1 MAILSAASE
10 GFWQNL
16 LRQLGEWDRA
26 LFLKVNVDWAGGFA
40 DAVMPVLRNQQTWYP
55 LYAFL
60 IIYVIWR
67 FRWKALPF
75 ILIAGLTVVL
85 TDQVSSSFLK
95 NYFDRVRPCS
105 EPLLAGIMKLRVGR
119 CPTSG
124 SFTSSHAVNHFG
136 LAAYIIFCLKPY
148 FKKWAWLFLLWAAC
162 ICYAQVYVGVHYPG
176 DVSGGALVGMLLGW
190 LTSLLF
196 TRYFN
201 FGKPRRKQPAA
212 AKQREA
218 ISSGG
223 I

>member
-1 MAILSAASE
+1 MAIRSATSE
-10 GFWQNL
+10 GFWPDL
-16 LRQLGEWDRA
+16 LQRLDAWDRA
-26 LFLKVNVDWAGGFA
+26 LFVKVNVDWTGGLA
-40 DAVMPVLRNQQTWYP
+40 DAVMPILRDQRTWYP

-85 TDQVSSSFLK
+85 TDQVSSNFLK

-105 EPLLAGIMKLRVGR
+105 EPLLAGIMKLRIGR

-136 LAAYIIFCLKPY
+136 LAAYVIFCLKPY
-148 FKKWAWLFLLWAAC
+148 FKKWRYLFWLWAAA

-176 DVSGGALVGMLLGW
+176 DVSCGALLGILLGGLMAW
-190 LTSLLF
+190 LF
-196 TRYFN
+196 NRYFN
-201 FGKPRRKQPAA
+201 FGKPLQKRKMI
-212 AKQREA
+212 AKD
-218 ISSGG
+218 
-223 I
+223 